1 MPNHLTCPG
10 CRRPVVLPEGT
21 GIVGAV
27 CSSCGHHLQPSDD
40 RQQAVPSEDGLRL
53 PEGLTPTR
61 RAVGFTKT
69 PTRRSL
75 PEPPAGTRTSR
86 PPFIARFA
94 VALAVAWAVVFFV
107 WARRV
112 GFLDAVGPWWE
123 EVRDWG
129 LPGLAAVAGAAALCF
144 IAAGHLFASSVKDR
158 VVRGLIDVPEF
169 RACSPADFPALDE
182 RDLAKYTEALEAL
195 GFRRLT
201 DYTLAKAHDNGLS
214 SFARLWVHDSFR
226 CFAEVNVVFNARGTV
241 TPLCCNLLTFLEN
254 GWSVSTTN
262 RRSRRGNYLLRRPRA
277 LWWSLPDRAPY
288 QLLEA
293 HREWRDRVARDLGLA
308 VVGDGTAEDYFR
320 REAEANDER
329 CERVRGRPAW
339 TFVLDSWRYDM
350 NPKLQWLGDYA
361 SIARQ
366 RQG

>member
-10 CRRPVVLPEGT
+10 CRQPVVLPEGA

-27 CSSCGHHLQPSDD
+27 CSNCGHRLQPPDD
-40 RQQAVPSEDGLRL
+40 RPQAAPSGDGLRL

-61 RAVGFTKT
+61 RASGFSKT
-69 PTRRSL
+69 MARPSL
-75 PEPPAGTRTSR
+75 PDAPAGTRIPR

-94 VALAVAWAVVFFV
+94 VASAVAWAVVFFV

-112 GFLDAVGPWWE
+112 GFLDTIGSLWE
-123 EVRDWG
+123 EVRDRG
-129 LPGLAAVAGAAALCF
+129 LPGLAAVTGAAALCLL
-144 IAAGHLFASSVKDR
+144 AAGHLFAVSVKAR
-158 VVRGLIDVPEF
+158 VVRGLIDVLEF
-169 RACSPADFPALDE
+169 RACSPAGFPGLDE

-201 DYTLAKAHDNGLS
+201 DYTLVKAHDNGLS
-214 SFARLWVHDSFR
+214 AFARLFVHDACR
-226 CFAEVNVVFNARGTV
+226 CFAEINAVFNARGPV
-241 TPLCCNLLTFLEN
+241 SPLCCNLLTFLED

-262 RRSRRGNYLLRRPRA
+262 RRARRGNYLLRRPRA

-288 QLLEA
+288 QLLEV
-293 HREWRDRVARDLGLA
+293 HREWRDRVTRDLGLA

-320 REAEANDER
+320 REVEANDER
-329 CERVRGRPAW
+329 CDRVHRRPAW
-339 TFVLDSWRYDM
+339 SFVLDSWRYDM
-350 NPKLQWLGDYA
+350 SPKLEWLGDYA

-366 RQG
+366 QQG